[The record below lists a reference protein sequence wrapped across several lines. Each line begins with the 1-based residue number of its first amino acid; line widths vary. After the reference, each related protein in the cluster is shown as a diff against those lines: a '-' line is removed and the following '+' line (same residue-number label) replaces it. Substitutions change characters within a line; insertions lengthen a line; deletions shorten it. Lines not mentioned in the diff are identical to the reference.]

1 MSAKYTGMLKRD
13 ETGAIV
19 GELRD
24 EWGWTIAL
32 TATPADG
39 GGYALVGTLGE
50 PPDSLRIAAIDGPK
64 PVGVKV

>member
-1 MSAKYTGMLKRD
+1 MVSAKYTGMLKRD

-39 GGYALVGTLGE
+39 GGYALVGVLGE
-50 PPDSLRIAAIDGPK
+50 PPEHARIEGIDGPQRT
-64 PVGVKV
+64 PPA